1 MSVPIAK
8 LGIQNIK
15 AHMIADGAPNLPPVS
30 IALNSNE
37 SAFGPS
43 PLALDAAKAAAAG
56 LERYF
61 EDPGKILIPAIADRF
76 GLQTGRIAI
85 GQGSDDL
92 LARIARAYLG
102 PGTEMLRSAN
112 GYPKTP
118 NYAHANDAIPVAV
131 PDTAFRASVDNLL
144 AAVTEK
150 TRVVYLANP
159 ENPAG
164 SHLGGA
170 DVRRLH
176 AGLPDHV
183 LLVLDCAYEDYVDA
197 EDYEP
202 GHRLVEEAE
211 NVVMVRTFSKIF
223 GLAGARVGWLYGP
236 PDVVE
241 TVSKIAL
248 TFPLASPSVAAAVAA
263 LKDRA
268 HFNWVREQN
277 SANRTELSEA
287 LCRLGLEIYPSQTN
301 FVLAD
306 FRGLAISAEMAAA
319 RLRCRGIS
327 VRRLAP
333 AAYRTCI
340 RITLGTASEL
350 AFFEK
355 ALADILSEHR

>member
-1 MSVPIAK
+1 
-8 LGIQNIK
+8 
-15 AHMIADGAPNLPPVS
+15 MIVDGDETLPPVS
-30 IALNSNE
+30 VALNSNE

-43 PLALDAAKAAAAG
+43 PRAIDAAKAATSG
-56 LERYF
+56 LERYY
-61 EDPGKILIPAIADRF
+61 EDPAGILIPAIAERF
-76 GLQTGRIAI
+76 GLESGRIAI

-118 NYAHANDAIPVAV
+118 NYAHANDATPIAV
-131 PDTAFRASVDNLL
+131 PDESFRASVDNLL
-144 AAVTEK
+144 AAVNEK

-164 SHLGGA
+164 THLGGA
-170 DVRRLH
+170 EVRRLH

-202 GHRLVEEAE
+202 GQLLVEDAD

-236 PDVVE
+236 GHVVDVV
-241 TVSKIAL
+241 SRIAL

-263 LKDRA
+263 LQDRN
-268 HFNWVREQN
+268 HFEWVREQN
-277 SANRTELSEA
+277 NAQRSRLSASLRKH
-287 LCRLGLEIYPSQTN
+287 GLEVYPSQTN

-306 FRGLAISAEMAAA
+306 FRGQAVSAENAASQ
-319 RLRCRGIS
+319 LRHRGIS
-327 VRRLAP
+327 VRRLALP
-333 AAYRTCI
+333 AYRTCV
-340 RITLGTASEL
+340 RFTLGTRSEM
-350 AFFEK
+350 A
-355 ALADILSEHR
+355 ALETALSEILSGSH

>member
-1 MSVPIAK
+1 
-8 LGIQNIK
+8 
-15 AHMIADGAPNLPPVS
+15 MIADGDPDLPPVS

-43 PLALDAAKAAAAG
+43 PLAINAAKAAASG

-61 EDPGKILIPAIADRF
+61 EDPGKILIPAIAERF
-76 GLQTGRIAI
+76 GLEASRIAV

-102 PGTEMLRSAN
+102 QGTEMLRSAN

-131 PDTAFRASVDNLL
+131 PDEAFRASVDNLL
-144 AAVTEK
+144 AAVTDK

-197 EDYEP
+197 KDYEP
-202 GHRLVEEAE
+202 GHRLVEDAD

-236 PDVVE
+236 PHVVE

-248 TFPLASPSVAAAVAA
+248 TFPLASPSLAAAVAA
-263 LKDRA
+263 LQDRA

-277 SANRTELSEA
+277 NANRTGLSVA
-287 LCRLGLEIYPSQTN
+287 LRELGLEVYPSQTN
-301 FVLAD
+301 FVLTD
-306 FRGLAISAEMAAA
+306 FRDQAISAEMAAA
-319 RLRCRGIS
+319 QLRGRGIS

-333 AAYRTCI
+333 TAYRTCI
-340 RITLGTASEL
+340 RITLGTKSEL
-350 AFFEK
+350 ALFEK
-355 ALADILSEHR
+355 ALIEILSESR

>member
-1 MSVPIAK
+1 MSVPLAK
-8 LGIQNIK
+8 HGIQHIK
-15 AHMIADGAPNLPPVS
+15 AHMIADGDPALPPVS

-43 PLALDAAKAAAAG
+43 QRATDAAIAAASG
-56 LERYF
+56 LERYL
-61 EDPGKILIPAIADRF
+61 EDPGKVLKPAIAERF
-76 GLQTGRIAI
+76 GLDTSRIAI
-85 GQGSDDL
+85 GHGSDDL

-118 NYAHANDAIPVAV
+118 NYAHANDATPVAV
-131 PDTAFRASVDNLL
+131 PDEGFRASVDNML
-144 AAVTEK
+144 AAVTER

-202 GHRLVEEAE
+202 GHRLVEDAD

-236 PDVVE
+236 KHVVDVV
-241 TVSKIAL
+241 SRIAL
-248 TFPLASPSVAAAVAA
+248 TFPLSSPSVAAAIAA
-263 LKDRA
+263 LQDRA
-268 HFNWVREQN
+268 HFDWIRKQN
-277 SANRTELSEA
+277 NANRTQLSAA
-287 LCRLGLEIYPSQTN
+287 LDALGLEVYPSQTN
-301 FVLAD
+301 FVLTD
-306 FRGLAISAEMAAA
+306 FRHQTISAETAAA
-319 RLRCRGIS
+319 RLRSRGIS
-327 VRRLAP
+327 VRRLALP
-333 AAYRTCI
+333 AYRTCV
-340 RITLGTASEL
+340 RITLGTGAEVAVL
-350 AFFEK
+350 EK
-355 ALADILSEHR
+355 ALSEILSESR